1 MFNHSVIT
9 AESGLSCTMQ
19 IDDVNNQQNGPYQS
33 PPEPISTAQAV
44 YSPPAQ
50 ADHQMQQ
57 GSYQQPTAQASHE
70 NYTQASAQLR
80 QGAYQQ
86 TTGQLHPGAYQ
97 QPAALHQGS
106 YQSVSAN
113 ISYFCGK
120 FLKSFFLFS
129 EITTFLFSF
138 LQWKLISVTTVIHL
152 YAVTTCSPLRAQR
165 VLDVEVPPCLR
176 CYSVGNI
183 LSLRQ

>member
-9 AESGLSCTMQ
+9 AESGESSTVQ
-19 IDDVNNQQNGPYQS
+19 IDDLNNQQNGLYQS
-33 PPEPISTAQAV
+33 LPEHISTAQAV

-50 ADHQMQQ
+50 ADPQMQQ
-57 GSYQQPTAQASHE
+57 GSYQQATAQASHE
-70 NYTQASAQLR
+70 NYTQASTLLC

-97 QPAALHQGS
+97 QPGS

-120 FLKSFFLFS
+120 CLKSFILFL
-129 EITTFLFSF
+129 
-138 LQWKLISVTTVIHL
+138 K
-152 YAVTTCSPLRAQR
+152 
-165 VLDVEVPPCLR
+165 
-176 CYSVGNI
+176 
-183 LSLRQ
+183 